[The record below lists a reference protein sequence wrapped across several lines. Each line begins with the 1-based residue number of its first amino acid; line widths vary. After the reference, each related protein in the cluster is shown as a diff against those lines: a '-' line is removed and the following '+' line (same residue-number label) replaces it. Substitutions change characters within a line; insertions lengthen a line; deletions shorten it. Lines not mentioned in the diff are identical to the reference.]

1 MASMNTHQW
10 ALAALIASLLLA
22 QAGRWPLLW
31 LGVAVAA
38 LGGLLWRPARPA
50 ALAVAVTLL
59 LGGLRVGLDRGT
71 DPWRDLDGLRVDVS
85 GRVLGQVRC
94 RPESLTFRFLAERV
108 EGRPELPPVVLWAVW
123 HAPRANQPQPLSGER
138 WRLTARVK
146 APRGADYPGG
156 FDERE
161 WLALHHIHHT
171 LQGWERHG
179 QLERLEP
186 ARGPGL
192 RGCAWRARAWILGRL
207 RPGLNARQHALLC
220 GVVLGETQFLDSRDE
235 ESFRAV
241 GASHLLAASGLNVAL
256 VVGLVMGLG
265 RVAGFGPPRMAVPAL
280 VLAAF
285 YALLAEASPSVVR
298 AAVMAGA
305 SLTALA
311 VGRISDVLHS
321 LTLACLGCLLVDP
334 AYLQD
339 LGFQMSVLAVLSL
352 VWLEPGFAA
361 RLEGLPELLRR
372 SLSGTLACTL
382 GLLPWMVWN
391 FQQWAPATVL
401 ANLLL
406 GWAAELLLPLGLLQA
421 LIPPLAALN
430 RWLLDYLLGC
440 AALLAG
446 WFGSGQI
453 ARPEPLQTLGL
464 VVLVGGVG
472 AWLYGHLSWR
482 LLLLA
487 DLLVALLWLPAKP
500 SQDLRLRLASE
511 PLLAW
516 LRLPGGPDLL
526 LVPGDRQPA
535 GLRMLR
541 VNGAWPA
548 CCLCAEGR
556 KLLRGGGLRLDL
568 RPGSCRLTYR
578 QVRLLLAWEEPPPE
592 HRTEA
597 DIVVGALRWVK
608 CERWFKPGRAL
619 ELVTDGR
626 TIRVGP
632 WQEKGARVGNGRSC
646 ESTGCS
652 STSAGRIPPPTA
664 SGSES

>member
-1 MASMNTHQW
+1 MLGGMNTHQW

-22 QAGRWPLLW
+22 QAGQWPYLW
-31 LGVAVAA
+31 LGVAGTA
-38 LGGLLWRPARPA
+38 LAGLLWKPARPA

-59 LGGLRVGLDRGT
+59 LGGLRVGLDRST

-85 GRVLGQVRC
+85 GRVLGQVRS

-108 EGRPELPPVVLWAVW
+108 EGRPELPPVVLWATW
-123 HAPRANQPQPLSGER
+123 HAPRTSQPQPLSGER
-138 WRLTARVK
+138 WRLTARLK
-146 APRGADYPGG
+146 PPRDAEYPGG
-156 FDERE
+156 FDERR

-171 LQGWERHG
+171 LHGWDRHG

-192 RGCAWRARAWILGRL
+192 RGCAWRLRAWILQRL
-207 RPGLNARQHALLC
+207 RSGLTARQHALLC
-220 GVVLGETQFLDSRDE
+220 GVVLGETQFLDPQDE

-265 RVAGFGPPRMAVPAL
+265 RLAGFGPPRMALPAL
-280 VLAAF
+280 ALAAF

-305 SLTALA
+305 TLTALA

-334 AYLQD
+334 AYLED

-352 VWLEPGFAA
+352 VWLEPGCAA
-361 RLEGLPELLRR
+361 RLEGLPLALRKA
-372 SLSGTLACTL
+372 LSGTLACTL

-401 ANLLL
+401 ANLVL

-421 LIPPLAALN
+421 LVPPLAMLN
-430 RWLLDYLLGC
+430 RLLLEYMLRC
-440 AALLAG
+440 APLLAG

-453 ARPEPLQTLGL
+453 ARPDPLQTLGL
-464 VVLVGGVG
+464 VVLVGAVG
-472 AWLYGHLSWR
+472 AWLYGRLSWR
-482 LLLLA
+482 LLVLA
-487 DLLVALLWLPAKP
+487 DLLVALLWLPARP
-500 SQDLRLRLASE
+500 SPELRLRLASE

-526 LVPGDRQPA
+526 LAPGDRQPA

-548 CCLCAEGR
+548 CCLTTEER

-578 QVRLLLAWEEPPPE
+578 EVCVLLAWEEPPPE

-597 DIVVGALRWVK
+597 DLVVGARRWVP
-608 CERWFKPGRAL
+608 CQRWLLPGRAL
-619 ELVTDGR
+619 ELITDGR
-626 TIRVGP
+626 TIRVGH
-632 WQEKGARVGNGRSC
+632 WG
-646 ESTGCS
+646 
-652 STSAGRIPPPTA
+652 PPQK
-664 SGSES
+664 